1 MSVNVAHYGRV
12 SRLLHWGMAALF
24 AFQFLTAIVRF
35 ALPDTALEAAVWGA
49 HKPLGALLMLLVAV
63 RLGWALVERARRPAA
78 INLAACVGHLALY
91 LLMVAVPL
99 VALLRQYGSGRAFAP
114 FGIPLMPGFEGEI
127 EWMAAVG
134 GIFHGLL
141 GWALLAL
148 IVGHVAMA
156 LLHRRMADEDVLVR
170 MLPRR
175 GTPSDTEGRREAGSA
190 R

>member
-1 MSVNVAHYGRV
+1 MSSPITHYGRF

-35 ALPDTALEAAVWGA
+35 ALPDTALEAAIWGA
-49 HKPLGALLMLLVAV
+49 HKPLGALLMLLVIV
-63 RLGWALVERARRPAA
+63 RLAWALVERARRPPS
-78 INLAACVGHLALY
+78 INLAAGLGHLALY

-114 FGIPLMPGFEGEI
+114 FGIPLMPGFEGEV
-127 EWMAAVG
+127 EWMTAVG

-156 LLHRRMADEDVLVR
+156 LLHRRMAGEDVLVR

-175 GTPSDTEGRREAGSA
+175 AAGR
-190 R
+190 